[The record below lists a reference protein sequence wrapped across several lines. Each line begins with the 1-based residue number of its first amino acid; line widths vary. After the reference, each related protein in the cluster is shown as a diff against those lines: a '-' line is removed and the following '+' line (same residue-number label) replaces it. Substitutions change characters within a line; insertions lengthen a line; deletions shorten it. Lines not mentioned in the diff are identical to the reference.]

1 MLNGT
6 ANAEGLHPRYE
17 RSGVLDGLSS
27 ELHDTVGR
35 EGLYLPAIDDMTS
48 PHQDQTLERG
58 VMGAYLVR
66 KYGGPS

>member
-1 MLNGT
+1 MGRPRPRAYIPGT
-6 ANAEGLHPRYE
+6 
-17 RSGVLDGLSS
+17 RSGESLVKLGSGLY
-27 ELHDTVGR
+27 DTVGR